1 MNVTSSYAV
10 EIKKQRM
17 FDDTIKLYREA
28 VSFLID
34 CFNKEWS
41 VIQAVDKTK
50 AKFNFAEKLIHTT
63 KYNVAKYD
71 FDAKFYKFPSYL
83 RRAAIQAALG
93 AVSSYRSSYKNWE
106 ANGKV
111 GNKPKLQCERF
122 CFPTFY
128 RTAMFAESSEFN
140 QCYLKLYSKNDWIWV
155 PITMRATDV
164 KYITKYWSHCQKSAP
179 TLEKKYGKYFLRF
192 AFEEKVKL
200 SDTEVRDRRICAVD
214 LGLNTDAVCSIM
226 TADGTV
232 IARKFINFASEK
244 DHLYHVLNRIKRKQR
259 EHGSKSVTAMWRYAK
274 ALNDDIAKKVAAAI
288 TEFAVLYSVDVIVFE
303 HLSFTGKK
311 HGGSKAQKLSMWK
324 RNSIQNYAEH
334 KAHRCGIRIS
344 HICAWGTS
352 KLAFDGSGALKR
364 DGTNHALATFAGGK
378 QYNCDLSASYNIG
391 ARYFVRELL
400 KPLPAM
406 VRSQLSAKVPDAER
420 RIQVTLATLKGLY
433 PEYQKTH
440 GISSVRCTDA
450 N

>member
-1 MNVTSSYAV
+1 MKITSSYAV

-34 CFNKEWS
+34 CFNKEWPA
-41 VIQAVDKTK
+41 IQAVDKAK
-50 AKFNFAEKLIHTT
+50 AKFNFAEKLVHTT

-93 AVSSYRSSYKNWE
+93 SVSSYRSNYKNWE
-106 ANGKV
+106 TNGKV
-111 GNKPKLQCERF
+111 GDEPKLQCGTF
-122 CFPTFY
+122 CFPAFY
-128 RTAMFAESSEFN
+128 KTAMFTESSEPN
-140 QCYLKLYSKNDWIWV
+140 QCYLKLLCKNDWVWV
-155 PITMRATDV
+155 PVAMRATDV

-192 AFEEKVKL
+192 AFEEEVKL
-200 SDTEVRDRRICAVD
+200 SDTEIQDRRICSVD

-259 EHGSKSVTAMWRYAK
+259 EHGPKSTAAMWRYAK
-274 ALNDDIAKKVAAAI
+274 ALNDDIAKKLAAAI

-311 HGGSKAQKLSMWK
+311 HSGSKAQKLSMWK
-324 RNSIQNYAEH
+324 HNSIQDYVEH

-352 KLAFDGSGALKR
+352 RLAFDGSGVLKR
-364 DGTNHALATFAGGK
+364 DETNHALAIFASGK

-400 KPLPAM
+400 KPLPVM
-406 VRSQLSAKVPDAER
+406 VRSQLSAKVPEAER
-420 RIQVTLATLKGLY
+420 RIQVTLATLKVLY
-433 PEYQKTH
+433 HEYQKLT
-440 GISSVRCTDA
+440 A
-450 N
+450 QAA

>member
-1 MNVTSSYAV
+1 M
-10 EIKKQRM
+10 
-17 FDDTIKLYREA
+17 
-28 VSFLID
+28 
-34 CFNKEWS
+34 
-41 VIQAVDKTK
+41 
-50 AKFNFAEKLIHTT
+50 
-63 KYNVAKYD
+63 
-71 FDAKFYKFPSYL
+71 

-93 AVSSYRSSYKNWE
+93 SVSSYRSNYKNWE

-111 GNKPKLQCERF
+111 GNEPKLQCDRF

-128 RTAMFAESSEFN
+128 KTVMFTESNEPN
-140 QCYLKLYSKNDWIWV
+140 QCYLKLYSKNDWVWV
-155 PITMRATDV
+155 PVAMRATDV

-192 AFEEKVKL
+192 AFEEEVKL
-200 SDTEVRDRRICAVD
+200 SDTEIQDRRICAVD

-259 EHGSKSVTAMWRYAK
+259 ERGPKSTAAMWRYAK

-324 RNSIQNYAEH
+324 RNSIQDYIEH

-344 HICAWGTS
+344 RICAWGTS
-352 KLAFDGSGALKR
+352 KLAFDGSGSLKR
-364 DGTNHALATFAGGK
+364 DETNHAIAAFASGK
-378 QYNCDLSASYNIG
+378 RYNCDLSASYNIG

-400 KPLPAM
+400 KPLPVM
-406 VRSQLSAKVPDAER
+406 VRSQLSAKVPEAER
-420 RIQVTLATLKGLY
+420 RIQVTLATLKVLY
-433 PEYQKTH
+433 PEYQKLT
-440 GISSVRCTDA
+440 A
-450 N
+450 QAA